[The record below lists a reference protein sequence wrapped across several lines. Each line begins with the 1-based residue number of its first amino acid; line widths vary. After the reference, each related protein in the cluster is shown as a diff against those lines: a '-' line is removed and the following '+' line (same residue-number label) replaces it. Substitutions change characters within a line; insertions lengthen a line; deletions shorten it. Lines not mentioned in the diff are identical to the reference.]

1 MKDYEK
7 FIFSLKKEERSLR
20 AIKEFLSHLGN
31 PQNEFKSVHI
41 GGSNGKGSVTEMIY
55 RILAE
60 RYLAGRYISPH
71 ITKFNE
77 RIAISGEEIE
87 DDYIEE
93 FVEQN
98 RNIVQSI
105 KMHFFDFITAMAF
118 KYFADKSVEWASVEV
133 GLGGRYDS
141 TNVIRPVISVITGVS
156 YEHTDKLGSSMEEI
170 TTEKAG
176 IIKASPV
183 VIGPMN
189 RLAMEILKRKAK
201 RYLAVD
207 EHIILEDY
215 EIGERFVRVEVSGE
229 VDGKFQINS
238 GGKYQI
244 NNILTALLTG
254 KFLAD
259 MGVVEW
265 SDIRKGLYKSN
276 FPGRFEVFEFE
287 GRKIILD
294 CAHNPSAAR
303 YLADTYLHLYGRD
316 GCAVVVQM
324 RDKNYHDFL
333 REISRA
339 VKCMIIPKYDYW
351 RAASQEKMVLFAKKF
366 CDEVIP
372 AESVSSAMEIA
383 ENYNINLVT
392 GSTYLVGDV
401 RRWLVKER

>member
-20 AIKEFLSHLGN
+20 AIREFLSYLGN
-31 PQNEFKSVHI
+31 PQNNFKSVHI

-55 RILAE
+55 RILSE

-71 ITKFNE
+71 ITEFNE
-77 RIAISGEEIE
+77 RIVVGGEEIE
-87 DDYIEE
+87 DCYIRE

-98 RNIVQSI
+98 RNIVQDI

-133 GLGGRYDS
+133 GLGGMYDS
-141 TNVIRPVISVITGVS
+141 TNVITPMLSVITGVS
-156 YEHTDKLGSSMEEI
+156 YEHTDKLGTSMEEI
-170 TTEKAG
+170 TAEKAG
-176 IIKASPV
+176 IIKSSPV

-189 RLAMEILKRKAK
+189 KIAREILKRKAK
-201 RYLAVD
+201 MYLAVD
-207 EHIILEDY
+207 EHITLEDY

-229 VDGKFQINS
+229 VDGKFQISS

-244 NNILTALLTG
+244 NNILTSLLAG
-254 KFLAD
+254 KFLVD
-259 MGVVEW
+259 MGMVEW
-265 SDIRKGLYKSN
+265 SDIREGISKSN
-276 FPGRFEVFEFE
+276 FPGRFEVFELD

-303 YLADTYLHLYGRD
+303 YLADTYLQLYGRD
-316 GCAVVVQM
+316 GCAIVVQM
-324 RDKNYHDFL
+324 RDKNSHDFL

-339 VKCMIIPKYDYW
+339 VKCIIIPNYDYW
-351 RAASQEKMVLFAKKF
+351 RAESQEKMIRFARKF

-372 AESVSSAMEIA
+372 ADSVSSAIQIA
-383 ENYNINLVT
+383 ENYSINLIT